1 MLTLKLPI
9 SEKFVAGAHIPAN
22 IFVAQTYMAATHELA
37 GMLDSLVRVSRRD
50 GRAHALSRAGHAQVG
65 KKRSPTPRQATIF
78 PGGVLMR

>member
-1 MLTLKLPI
+1 MLTLKLPF

-50 GRAHALSRAGHAQVG
+50 EPKNFVSEGLRHGLNPAECPKTYRERL
-65 KKRSPTPRQATIF
+65 PR
-78 PGGVLMR
+78 PNPR